1 VKWAAL
7 VDRVLPAPAKRPL
20 LARILGQGGPA
31 LAM

>member
-7 VDRVLPAPAKRPL
+7 VDRALPAPAKRPL
-20 LARILGQGGPA
+20 LARILGPGGPV